1 MRSRPI
7 EDFYL
12 AADGD
17 DWSPAFRRAQRSL
30 AEFDSMEIL
39 LGSRTY
45 RCATAIKIWTR
56 LHIVGCTKFA
66 GQSLAATST
75 GETHAVSRL
84 WFDTGSHGIIT
95 MYSGQNTW
103 DTHTPSA
110 TDPAC
115 TDSVL
120 GITGDCRYSVL
131 RDFVVEGIGGTSSSG
146 NYHGLI
152 PMRPITLEGMVV
164 VNWPGNC
171 LYMNVSSVGTT
182 LTSSSQLNTV
192 QTFLGNCNNSS
203 FRDTTLL
210 NAGRHCAVIRSND
223 ANAMCLEQ
231 ITFQNAGQVIF
242 PSPLTQSSI
251 SSGAGAAGPTLSIV
265 FTSASHGLSVGDLV
279 ILRGIVI
286 GGTTYG
292 TKCCEP
298 VRVTSVSSATVVFNT
313 AMATSQ
319 TWPTAGA
326 ASFGSTTRIAKPIQA
341 IPSAGSFTADNT
353 LELTV
358 PSHSFQLNDMVLL
371 YDMTPSSGSAL
382 LYSAEYPIPC
392 RVSATTSTTVTV
404 VGPDEWP
411 SSGTAVL
418 GTYPRII
425 GVEMQLANNGYLNN
439 TFSSCK
445 MQPTIFGGIQTY
457 STGQNTV
464 FLGHYEETSTTPT
477 LIDSTGLVLGGNVS
491 NNTIAD
497 IYRSTAALLKPTG
510 VGGLTI
516 QRYLTALPNYYD
528 HGVAA
533 TLGGATSN
541 SLLEFNF
548 KNKASGTT
556 TDLYTNSYRIAH
568 ESRNGDNAGYLD
580 FKHAADNASGYTTIA
595 LPVSTNNRN
604 PRTIALNAG
613 AYIGGVGTNGTS
625 SKNISA
631 NPDTFNYLGSV
642 EPASGFAVFLFGDT
656 KKLLVTGV
664 ADNGSGLNRITTA
677 THGLATGDR
686 VMISGV
692 AAPLAANGL
701 STITYVSTTAF
712 DLTSSF
718 SGSYTTY
725 TAAIS
730 SASYDSDYNIT
741 TFAVS
746 GASGTLAAGDRATL
760 GSGADNRDIQV
771 LYVSGS
777 TIKVLGDFSG
787 ATGNITMNTGLV
799 HRVHAIGYATTYPTS
814 GAWGNGDIIYNTA
827 PSTEAPSY
835 WVCTTGGA
843 SGGTWLACYPNHRAY
858 TVTGNVTRG
867 HMGLIRV
874 PFTAAGTGNMDDIT
888 IYAANAPVAMRIVQV
903 YAYIST
909 GGGSGDQTLQ
919 LRTSTMTGGG
929 YPYTAGGSALSG
941 TISTATTGF
950 KSVNTTATATTTV
963 AAGGSIYLH
972 RRDRDVAGEFFIVT
986 MEE

>member
-30 AEFDSMEIL
+30 AENDSMKIL
-39 LGSRTY
+39 LGPRTY

-56 LHIVGCTKFA
+56 LAIEGCTKFA
-66 GQSLAATST
+66 AQSLAATST
-75 GETHAVSRL
+75 GETDAISRL
-84 WFDTGSHGIIT
+84 WFDSGSHGIIT
-95 MYSGQNTW
+95 MIQGSSTQPYQNTW
-103 DTHTPSA
+103 DTHTPTA

-115 TDSVL
+115 TDAAL
-120 GITGDCRYSVL
+120 GITGDARYTVL
-131 RDFVVEGIGGTSSSG
+131 KDFVLEGIGGTSSSG
-146 NYHGLI
+146 NYHGFI
-152 PMRPITLEGMVV
+152 PLRTFNMDGVAL
-164 VNWPGNC
+164 VNWPGNG
-171 LYMNVSSVGTT
+171 LYINTSVSGDAITSVADI
-182 LTSSSQLNTV
+182 QTV
-192 QTFLGNCNNSS
+192 MTFYGNCNNSS
-203 FRDTTLL
+203 LRDITIL
-210 NAGRHCAVIRSND
+210 NSGRHNANIRSND

-265 FTSASHGLSVGDLV
+265 FTSSSHGLSVGDLV

-353 LELTV
+353 MELTV

-491 NNTIAD
+491 NNTVAD

-510 VGGLTI
+510 VGGLTV
-516 QRYLTALPNYYD
+516 QRYLTTLPNYYD

-556 TDLYTNSYRIAH
+556 VDLYTNSYRIAH

-664 ADNGSGLNRITTA
+664 ASNGGPGLNRITTA

-701 STITYVSTTAF
+701 STITYVSTTSF

-741 TFAVS
+741 TFEVS
-746 GASGTLAAGDRATL
+746 GASGTLATGDRATI

-777 TIKVLGDFSG
+777 TIKVLGDFSS

-799 HRVHAIGYATTYPTS
+799 HRVHAVGYATTYPTS

-827 PSTEAPSY
+827 PAATGVIG
-835 WVCTTGGA
+835 WVCTVGGS
-843 SGGTWLACYPNHRAY
+843 SGGTWKALTYSAETSLDSGAATIGQVYNLRCSVTSGAASPTTILDTTPGLPYAIRVIDVSMFVSTAEGGATLTVEDSDGNDLSDAMSLTSVGHVRSAAAAG
-858 TVTGNVTRG
+858 VTG
-867 HMGLIRV
+867 
-874 PFTAAGTGNMDDIT
+874 
-888 IYAANAPVAMRIVQV
+888 
-903 YAYIST
+903 
-909 GGGSGDQTLQ
+909 
-919 LRTSTMTGGG
+919 
-929 YPYTAGGSALSG
+929 
-941 TISTATTGF
+941 
-950 KSVNTTATATTTV
+950 SVTV
-963 AAGGSIYLH
+963 AAGKGIRVTRSATTN
-972 RRDRDVAGEFFIVT
+972 VAEILISYVIT
-986 MEE
+986 